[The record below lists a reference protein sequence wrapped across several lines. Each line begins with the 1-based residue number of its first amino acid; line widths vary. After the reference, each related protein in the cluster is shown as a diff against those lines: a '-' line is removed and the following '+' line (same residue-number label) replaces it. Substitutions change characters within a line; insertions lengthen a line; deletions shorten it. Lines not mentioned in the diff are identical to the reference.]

1 MPSASSRNPASGDRR
16 GSARIR
22 AGRCAREGGSKPGLA
37 WPQSPPPLRAELGSP
52 PPGRL
57 PRPAAADAADAAVT
71 PARVPAPRRAAP
83 RPLGRFHGPWCD
95 GVAMVTGR
103 RRGGGHLRRKY
114 RQMQALGRA
123 PRLHCWTRA
132 PATSGLT
139 RNRRAEKVSGAGSA
153 PGFPVSSLSLCT
165 PAAPE
170 LRRPLGVR
178 PGLGPSS
185 APGSQVTSPSPR
197 GRRWHFT
204 LYWKAGNNLA
214 LPASAHSPHR
224 PHRHCC

>member
-1 MPSASSRNPASGDRR
+1 MCAGGRLEARPRLASVPAAPPRRTRLPSARSPTSSRRR
-16 GSARIR
+16 RRRRRSRHA
-22 AGRCAREGGSKPGLA
+22 CARS
-37 WPQSPPPLRAELGSP
+37 RA
-52 PPGRL
+52 
-57 PRPAAADAADAAVT
+57 T
-71 PARVPAPRRAAP
+71 PRRAPAARQVP
-83 RPLGRFHGPWCD
+83 RASVRRRRHGD
-95 GVAMVTGR
+95 GAAAGR